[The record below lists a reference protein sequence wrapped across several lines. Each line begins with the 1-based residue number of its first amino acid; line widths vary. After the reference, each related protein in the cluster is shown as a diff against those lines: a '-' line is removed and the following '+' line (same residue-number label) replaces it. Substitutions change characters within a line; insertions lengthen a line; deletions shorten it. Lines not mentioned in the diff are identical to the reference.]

1 LLRRIGEKLKEIAMA
16 RKRNEEYVNPA
27 VPPYLTYDE
36 QAFVAMY
43 LFTDGNLSEIARQ
56 WPNRVTAEDC
66 ERLAADP
73 RIKAECEYR
82 MMLEDEVLQ
91 GKNVEPR
98 PGHNPVLEI
107 EHIANAYWPENAGDE
122 LPPGAEFTVRGIKT
136 IVTTQWEKDKKT

>member
-1 LLRRIGEKLKEIAMA
+1 MA

-56 WPNRVTAEDC
+56 WPHRVTAEDC

-98 PGHNPVLEI
+98 PGHNLVLEI
-107 EHIANAYWPENAGDE
+107 EHIANAFGRRTPAMSFRPERSLPCGESRQSLPPNGKRTRRHERRITAAAGD
-122 LPPGAEFTVRGIKT
+122 PR
-136 IVTTQWEKDKKT
+136 